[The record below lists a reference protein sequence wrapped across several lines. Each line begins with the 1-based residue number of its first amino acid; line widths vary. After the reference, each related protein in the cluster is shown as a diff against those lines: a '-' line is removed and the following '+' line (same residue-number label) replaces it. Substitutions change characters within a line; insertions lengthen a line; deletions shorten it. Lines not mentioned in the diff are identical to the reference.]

1 MPLPMCLAIL
11 LCGLLLL
18 WFTRKQR
25 IGKVIVT
32 AGVIILTG
40 LSYGIISD
48 SLLRGFEDQY
58 SPFLI
63 AENAK
68 WVVVLG
74 GGHTSDPDLPV
85 TSQPSSGALVR
96 LIEGIRIQ
104 RLLPSSKLVLSGGK
118 GFDPRPHA
126 ELLADIAMAIGM
138 DKRDLVLEAESKDT
152 KDEAIFIRK
161 IVGDAPFVIVTFA
174 SHMPRAMA
182 LFRKQGMHPIPA
194 PTDYWVKKRQ
204 KVHPSMFFPN
214 PDNLCKAHRAVYEL
228 LGVAW
233 AKLRGQI

>member
-1 MPLPMCLAIL
+1 MPLPLCLAIL

-48 SLLRGFEDQY
+48 SLLRDFEDQY
-58 SPFLI
+58 SPFLKP
-63 AENAK
+63 ENAK

-85 TSQPSSGALVR
+85 TSQPSAAALMR

-104 RLLPSSKLVLSGGK
+104 KLLPESKLVLSGGK

-126 ELLADIAMAIGM
+126 QVLADVAME
-138 DKRDLVLEAESKDT
+138 KRDLVLEAGSRDT
-152 KDEAIFIRK
+152 KDEAVFIKK
-161 IVGDAPFVIVTFA
+161 IVGDAPFVMVTSA

-214 PDNLCKAHRAVYEL
+214 PDNLCKAHRAVYEF
-228 LGVAW
+228 LGMAW